1 MKKIKYLIFIFFL
14 VFSFYFTDKV
24 MIYIDSKNPIMQKIT
39 SVMNDYYISP
49 VDAII
54 YNDTIIP
61 GINGKEVNKQASLIK
76 MEEFGAFNDTYLI
89 YNKVKPNISLD
100 DYKDKVII
108 RGNSSKRSIALILEE
123 NSNLEEYLL
132 NKNIKY
138 SIIATLNTTLS
149 QNKDYI
155 NGEKDQNKASDLNSL
170 LNKKKIN
177 KKICLVNYSNIDFCK
192 NKKYFIIKPSI
203 ELNNLTFNNI
213 NNGEIIL
220 ITQNT
225 TLDSLNNL
233 IIKANHLDLNFV
245 SLSEL
250 IAE

>member
-108 RGNSSKRSIALILEE
+108 RGNPSKRSIALILEE

-177 KKICLVNYSNIDFCK
+177 KKI
-192 NKKYFIIKPSI
+192 
-203 ELNNLTFNNI
+203 
-213 NNGEIIL
+213 
-220 ITQNT
+220 
-225 TLDSLNNL
+225 
-233 IIKANHLDLNFV
+233 
-245 SLSEL
+245 
-250 IAE
+250 